1 MRQTEDINPRI
12 LAWARETAGLT
23 VEEAADKL
31 ALGSSERATAASK
44 LSALE
49 SGDRSPTSAQ
59 LQKAAALYKRPLI
72 TFYMPEPPQRG
83 DRGEDFRT
91 APGEVSK
98 RANGLLD
105 ALLRDVKARQQM
117 VRNLLEDEDEAPR
130 LAYVGSA
137 SMEQGPATVA
147 GSIRTALGIATEQQK
162 AAKGPDGLF
171 SLLRSAAEKIGVFV
185 LLLSDTGSHH
195 SAISEEVFRGFA
207 IADEVA
213 PFIVINDRDAR
224 TARSFTLVH
233 ELTHIWLGQTGVS
246 GPVRDTPAN
255 AIERFCND
263 VAGEFLLPSFFPL
276 NDLSQLRSM
285 TVPAVLRATER
296 VSQAWN
302 VSQALVTYRLTRE
315 QWISAAVAGEIFRLL
330 AERWRNE
337 RERSRDAQSD
347 AGGPSYYVVKRS
359 RLGEALMH
367 VVRRGLQG
375 DVLTHTRAAKI
386 LGVKPASVEP
396 LLRGQAMVE

>member
-1 MRQTEDINPRI
+1 MRQTEAINPRI

-49 SGDRSPTSAQ
+49 AGDRSPTSAQ
-59 LQKAAALYKRPLI
+59 LLKAAALYKRPLI

-117 VRNLLEDEDEAPR
+117 VRNVLEEEDEAAR
-130 LAYVGSA
+130 LIHVGSA

-171 SLLRSAAEKIGVFV
+171 SLLRAAAERIGVFV

-207 IADEVA
+207 IADEIA

-224 TARSFTLVH
+224 TARSFTLIH

-263 VAGEFLLPSFFPL
+263 VAGEFLLPSSAL
-276 NDLSQLRSM
+276 DDLSQLRGM
-285 TVPAVLRATER
+285 DVPSALRATER

-302 VSQALVTYRLTRE
+302 VSQALVTYRLARK
-315 QWISAAVAGEIFRLL
+315 QWVSAAVAGEIFRLL

-347 AGGPSYYVVKRS
+347 TGGPSYYVVKRS

-375 DVLTHTRAAKI
+375 EVLTHTRAAKI

-396 LLRGQAMVE
+396 LLRGPAMVE

>member
-1 MRQTEDINPRI
+1 MRQAEDINPRI

-49 SGDRSPTSAQ
+49 AGDRSPTSAQ
-59 LQKAAALYKRPLI
+59 LLKAAALYKRPLI

-91 APGEVSK
+91 APGKVSK

-117 VRNLLEDEDEAPR
+117 VRNVLEDEDEATR

-171 SLLRSAAEKIGVFV
+171 SLLRSAVEKIGVFV

-263 VAGEFLLPSFFPL
+263 VAGEFLLPSFAL
-276 NDLSQLRSM
+276 DDLSQLRGM
-285 TVPAVLRATER
+285 DVPSALRATER

-302 VSQALVTYRLTRE
+302 VSQALVTYRLARK
-315 QWISAAVAGEIFRLL
+315 QWVSATVAGEIFRLL

-347 AGGPSYYVVKRS
+347 TGGPSYYVVKRS

>member
-49 SGDRSPTSAQ
+49 AGDRSPTSAQ
-59 LQKAAALYKRPLI
+59 LLKAAALYKRPLI

-117 VRNLLEDEDEAPR
+117 VRNVLEDEDEATR

-162 AAKGPDGLF
+162 TAKGPDGLF
-171 SLLRSAAEKIGVFV
+171 SLLRAAAERIGVFV

-195 SAISEEVFRGFA
+195 SAISEDVFRGFA

-224 TARSFTLVH
+224 TARSFTLIH

-246 GPVRDTPAN
+246 GPVRDTPTN

-263 VAGEFLLPSFFPL
+263 VAGEFLLPSFAL
-276 NDLSQLRSM
+276 DDLSQLRGM
-285 TVPAVLRATER
+285 DVPSVLRATER

-302 VSQALVTYRLTRE
+302 VSQALVTYRLARK

-396 LLRGQAMVE
+396 LLRGQALVE

>member
-12 LAWARETAGLT
+12 LAWARETSGLT

-49 SGDRSPTSAQ
+49 SGDRSPTYAQ

-147 GSIRTALGIATEQQK
+147 GAIRTALGISTEQQK

-213 PFIVINDRDAR
+213 PFIIINDRDAR
-224 TARSFTLVH
+224 TARSFTLIH

-246 GPVRDTPAN
+246 GPVRDTPSN
-255 AIERFCND
+255 AIELFCND
-263 VAGEFLLPSFFPL
+263 VAGEFLLPSFAL
-276 NDLSQLRSM
+276 DDLSQFRGM
-285 TVPAVLRATER
+285 DVPSALRATER
-296 VSQAWN
+296 GSRAWN
-302 VSQALVTYRLTRE
+302 VSQALVTYRLARK
-315 QWISAAVAGEIFRLL
+315 QWVSAAVASELFRQL

-347 AGGPSYYVVKRS
+347 TGGPSYYVVKRS

>member
-23 VEEAADKL
+23 VEEAAEKL

-49 SGDRSPTSAQ
+49 AGDRSPTSAQ
-59 LQKAAALYKRPLI
+59 LLKAATLYKRPLI

-117 VRNLLEDEDEAPR
+117 VRNVLEDEDEATR

-224 TARSFTLVH
+224 TARSFTLIH

-263 VAGEFLLPSFFPL
+263 VAGEFLLPSFAL
-276 NDLSQLRSM
+276 DDLSQLRGM
-285 TVPAVLRATER
+285 DVPSALRATER
-296 VSQAWN
+296 VAQAWN
-302 VSQALVTYRLTRE
+302 VSQALVTYRLARK
-315 QWISAAVAGEIFRLL
+315 QWVSAAVAGEIFRLL

-347 AGGPSYYVVKRS
+347 TGGPSYYVVKRS

-396 LLRGQAMVE
+396 LLRGQAMAE

>member
-49 SGDRSPTSAQ
+49 AGDRSPTPAQ
-59 LQKAAALYKRPLI
+59 LLKAAALYKRPLI

-117 VRNLLEDEDEAPR
+117 VRNVLEDEDEAVR
-130 LAYVGSA
+130 LAFVGSA

-171 SLLRSAAEKIGVFV
+171 SLLRAAAEKIGVFV
-185 LLLSDTGSHH
+185 LLLGDTGSHH
-195 SAISEEVFRGFA
+195 SAISEDVFRGFA

-224 TARSFTLVH
+224 TARSFTLIH

-255 AIERFCND
+255 PIERFCND
-263 VAGEFLLPSFFPL
+263 VAGEFLLPSFALDDF
-276 NDLSQLRSM
+276 SQLRGMDVLS
-285 TVPAVLRATER
+285 ALRATER

-302 VSQALVTYRLTRE
+302 VSQALVTYRLARN
-315 QWISAAVAGEIFRLL
+315 QWVSAAVAGEIFRLL

-347 AGGPSYYVVKRS
+347 GGGPSYYVVKRS

-367 VVRRGLQG
+367 VVRRALQG

-396 LLRGQAMVE
+396 LLRGQAMAE

>member
-12 LAWARETAGLT
+12 LTWARETAGLT

-117 VRNLLEDEDEAPR
+117 VRNVLEDEDEATR

-137 SMEQGPATVA
+137 SMEQGSATVA

-171 SLLRSAAEKIGVFV
+171 SLLRSTAEKIGVFV

-224 TARSFTLVH
+224 TARSFTLIH

-246 GPVRDTPAN
+246 GPVRDTPSN

-263 VAGEFLLPSFFPL
+263 VAGEFLLPSFAL
-276 NDLSQLRSM
+276 DDLSQSRGM
-285 TVPAVLRATER
+285 DVPSALRATER

-302 VSQALVTYRLTRE
+302 VSQALVTYRLARK
-315 QWISAAVAGEIFRLL
+315 QWVSAAVAGEIFRQL

-347 AGGPSYYVVKRS
+347 TGGPSYYVVKRS

>member
-31 ALGSSERATAASK
+31 ALGSSERVTAASK

-49 SGDRSPTSAQ
+49 AGDRSPTSAQ
-59 LQKAAALYKRPLI
+59 LLKAAALYKRPLI

-117 VRNLLEDEDEAPR
+117 VRNILEDEEEASR

-137 SMEQGPATVA
+137 SMEQGPATVD

-171 SLLRSAAEKIGVFV
+171 SLLRAAAERIGVFV

-224 TARSFTLVH
+224 TARSFTLIH

-263 VAGEFLLPSFFPL
+263 VAGEFLLPSFAL
-276 NDLSQLRSM
+276 DDLSPPRGM
-285 TVPAVLRATER
+285 DVPSVLRATER

-302 VSQALVTYRLTRE
+302 VSQALVTYRLARK
-315 QWISAAVAGEIFRLL
+315 QWISAAVAGEVFRLL

-396 LLRGQAMVE
+396 LLRGQALVE

>member
-49 SGDRSPTSAQ
+49 SGDRSPTPAQ
-59 LQKAAALYKRPLI
+59 LLKAASLYKRPLI
-72 TFYMPEPPQRG
+72 TFYMPEPPERG

-91 APGEVSK
+91 ASGEVSK
-98 RANGLLD
+98 RENGLLD

-117 VRNLLEDEDEAPR
+117 VRNVLEDEDEATR
-130 LAYVGSA
+130 LAFVGSA

-147 GSIRTALGIATEQQK
+147 GSIRSALGINTEQQK
-162 AAKGPDGLF
+162 ATKGPDGLF
-171 SLLRSAAEKIGVFV
+171 ALLRAAAEHIGVFV

-224 TARSFTLVH
+224 TARSFTLIH

-246 GPVRDTPAN
+246 GPVRDMPAN

-263 VAGEFLLPSFFPL
+263 VAGEFLLPPFAL
-276 NDLSQLRSM
+276 EDLTQLRGM
-285 TVPAVLRATER
+285 DVPSVLRATER

-302 VSQALVTYRLTRE
+302 VSQALMTYRLARK
-315 QWISAAVAGEIFRLL
+315 QLVSAVVAGEIFRLL

-396 LLRGQAMVE
+396 LLRGQAVAE

>member
-1 MRQTEDINPRI
+1 MRQTEHINPRI

-23 VEEAADKL
+23 IEEAADKL

-49 SGDRSPTSAQ
+49 SGDRSPTPAQ
-59 LQKAAALYKRPLI
+59 LLKAAALYKRPLI

-91 APGEVSK
+91 APGDVSK

-105 ALLRDVKARQQM
+105 ALLRNVKARQQM
-117 VRNLLEDEDEAPR
+117 VRNVLEDEDEATR
-130 LAYVGSA
+130 LAFVGSA
-137 SMEQGPATVA
+137 SMEQGAATVA
-147 GSIRTALGIATEQQK
+147 SSIRSALGIVTEQQR

-171 SLLRSAAEKIGVFV
+171 ALLRAAAEQTGVFV

-207 IADEVA
+207 IADEFA

-224 TARSFTLVH
+224 TARSFTLIH

-246 GPVRDTPAN
+246 GPVRDTHTN

-263 VAGEFLLPSFFPL
+263 VAGEFLLPSFAVDELTHIRGMDVP
-276 NDLSQLRSM
+276 SALR
-285 TVPAVLRATER
+285 VTER
-296 VSQAWN
+296 VSQVWN
-302 VSQALVTYRLTRE
+302 VSQALVTYRLARK
-315 QWISAAVAGEIFRLL
+315 QWVSAVVAGEIFRLL
-330 AERWRNE
+330 AERWRTE

>member
-59 LQKAAALYKRPLI
+59 LLKAAALYKRPLI

-117 VRNLLEDEDEAPR
+117 VRNVLEDEDEASR

-137 SMEQGPATVA
+137 RMEQGPATVA

-224 TARSFTLVH
+224 TARSFTLIH

-246 GPVRDTPAN
+246 GPVRDTAAN

-263 VAGEFLLPSFFPL
+263 VAGEFLLPSSAVD
-276 NDLSQLRSM
+276 DLSQLRGM
-285 TVPAVLRATER
+285 DPQPVLRATER
-296 VSQAWN
+296 IAQAWN
-302 VSQALVTYRLTRE
+302 VSQALVTYRLARK
-315 QWISAAVAGEIFRLL
+315 QWISAAVAGEMFRLL
-330 AERWRNE
+330 AERWRSE

-347 AGGPSYYVVKRS
+347 VGGPSYYVVKRS

-386 LGVKPASVEP
+386 LGVKPSSVEP
-396 LLRGQAMVE
+396 LLRGQAMAE